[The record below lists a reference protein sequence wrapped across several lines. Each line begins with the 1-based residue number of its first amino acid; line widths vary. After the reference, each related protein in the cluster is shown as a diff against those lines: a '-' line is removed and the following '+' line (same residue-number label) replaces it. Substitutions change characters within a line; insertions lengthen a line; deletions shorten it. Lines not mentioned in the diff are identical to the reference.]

1 MPTTVKEGRPATA
14 LIPSESLPTI
24 SGGGFVINVVSA
36 TSSNTT
42 SITGKFDSS
51 TTASGNIGFVEAN
64 TERAFGCVANI
75 TAKWTAAKQ
84 QEAAATLAPVTVSWC
99 GKNVNCSNLLVQLL
113 IFGLVNG
120 AILALNAIGVT
131 VIYSTVRTINLAH
144 GDVFA
149 LTTVLITSSINMI
162 GLNPDWP
169 AGRAG

>member
-1 MPTTVKEGRPATA
+1 M
-14 LIPSESLPTI
+14 
-24 SGGGFVINVVSA
+24 
-36 TSSNTT
+36 
-42 SITGKFDSS
+42 
-51 TTASGNIGFVEAN
+51 ASGNITFAEAN
-64 TERAFGCVANI
+64 TERAYGCVANVN
-75 TAKWTAAKQ
+75 AKWSAAKQ
-84 QEAAATLAPVTVSWC
+84 QEAAATLAPVTTAWC
-99 GKNVNCSNLLVQLL
+99 GENVNCSNLLIQLL

-169 AGRAG
+169 MGRACWY